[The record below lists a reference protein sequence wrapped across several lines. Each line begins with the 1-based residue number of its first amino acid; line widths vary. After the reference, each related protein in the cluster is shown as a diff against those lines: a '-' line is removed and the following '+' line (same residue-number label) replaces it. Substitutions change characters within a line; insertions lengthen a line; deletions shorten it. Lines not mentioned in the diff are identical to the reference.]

1 MNTYLQQFKVGA
13 FLAHQDRT
21 TFSYRRI
28 SKVMPNYDY
37 ILDHTTAC
45 LLVLDDTLSLV
56 YLNQAAQVLLTI
68 SQQKAV
74 GEPIERILDEAST
87 SNSEL
92 LGVLETSQAFT
103 RREAMFTT
111 PAGGRFS
118 ADYSV
123 SPILERQELLIE
135 IRPMDRLLR
144 IASDEHRQTEQETT
158 RKLIRGLAHEIK
170 NPLGGI
176 RGAAQLLARELDSEQ
191 DRECTDIIILEAD
204 RLRSLVDRM
213 LGSNQRPII
222 EATNIHTI
230 LEHVIQLSEIEN
242 PEHINIQRDYDPSL
256 PDMELDSEQLIQ
268 AMLNVLQNACQV
280 LNGQDRSD
288 QLDPALI
295 TISTRIL
302 RQFTIGSTAHR
313 MVAQIDISDNGP
325 GIPEDIFAGLY
336 FPLISG
342 RPDGTGLGL
351 SIAQNIISH
360 HHGLIECESQPG
372 STCFSIF
379 LPFKQPPPK
388 PEHHLNQEH
397 KT

>member
-1 MNTYLQQFKVGA
+1 MRDY
-13 FLAHQDRT
+13 
-21 TFSYRRI
+21 S
-28 SKVMPNYDY
+28 Y

-45 LLVLDDTLSLV
+45 MLVLNDRLSLV
-56 YLNQAAQVLLTI
+56 YLNQAAQVLLNT

-74 GEPIERILDEAST
+74 GEPIERILNESST
-87 SNSEL
+87 NIHDL
-92 LGVLETSQAFT
+92 AGVLENGQAFT
-103 RREAMFTT
+103 RREANFTT
-111 PAGGRFS
+111 PGGEHFS

-123 SPILERQELLIE
+123 SPILERNELLIE

-144 IASDEHRQTEQETT
+144 ITSEEHRQTEQETT

-176 RGAAQLLARELDSEQ
+176 RGAAQLLARELDSDQ
-191 DRECTDIIILEAD
+191 DKECTDIIILEAD

-222 EATNIHTI
+222 EASNIHTI
-230 LEHVIQLSEIEN
+230 LERVIQLSEIEN
-242 PEHINIQRDYDPSL
+242 PEHIIIQRDYDPSL
-256 PDMELDSEQLIQ
+256 PDLELDSEQLIQ
-268 AMLNVLQNACQV
+268 AMLNVVQNACQA
-280 LNGQDRSD
+280 LEGQDRSD
-288 QLDPALI
+288 VVEPALI
-295 TISTRIL
+295 TLSTRIV
-302 RQFTIGSTAHR
+302 RHFTIGSTAHR
-313 MVAQIDISDNGP
+313 MVAQIDITDNGP

-360 HHGLIECESQPG
+360 HHGLIECECQPG
-372 STCFSIF
+372 KTCFSIF

-388 PEHHLNQEH
+388 PGATIDQEP
-397 KT
+397 KP

>member
-1 MNTYLQQFKVGA
+1 M
-13 FLAHQDRT
+13 R
-21 TFSYRRI
+21 
-28 SKVMPNYDY
+28 NYDY

-45 LLVLDDTLSLV
+45 LLVLNDSLSLV

-74 GEPIERILDEAST
+74 GEPIDRVLNEAST
-87 SNSEL
+87 NNNEL
-92 LGVLETSQAFT
+92 LNVLETGQAFT
-103 RREAMFTT
+103 RREAAFTT
-111 PAGGRFS
+111 SAGEHFS

-123 SPILERQELLIE
+123 SPILETRELLIE

-176 RGAAQLLARELDSEQ
+176 RGAAQLLARELSSEE
-191 DRECTDIIILEAD
+191 DRECTDIIILEVD

-222 EATNIHTI
+222 KATNIHTV
-230 LEHVIQLSEIEN
+230 LERVIQLSEIEN
-242 PEHINIQRDYDPSL
+242 PVQINIRRDYDPSL

-268 AMLNVLQNACQV
+268 AMLNVLQNACQA
-280 LNGQDRSD
+280 LEGQDRKD
-288 QLDPALI
+288 LPDAAQI
-295 TISTRIL
+295 TLSTRIL

-313 MVAQIDISDNGP
+313 MVAQIDIRDNGP

-351 SIAQNIISH
+351 SIAQNIINH
-360 HHGLIECESQPG
+360 HHGLIECKSQPG
-372 STCFSIF
+372 RTCFSIF
-379 LPFKQPPPK
+379 LPFKQPAPK
-388 PEHHLNQEH
+388 PGQYINQEH